1 MTDLTLGILGGL
13 GSALAWGVISL
24 LVRSLSGILRPVS
37 VTVVRS
43 TVAGAIMLGLAMATG
58 HAAEVLDAPLWVV
71 LMLWASI
78 LIAMGYGDTMFFA
91 SMDHLGVTRA
101 LTLSMA
107 NPLLTAVIGI
117 GLLGEPVSVLR
128 AFGILLVL
136 GGLVLVVS
144 GEGEAEPARA
154 RSARRGL
161 RLVFMAAGAWALAA
175 IIMKPPLHVLSVMAA
190 TAVRIPI
197 TALVLW
203 FTPWATGTVAD
214 IVRCSRAERVRLAA
228 ICLLSAL
235 SSLLFVTGIKYGGVA
250 VGNLVSSTAPLFT
263 LPFEIWLFGR
273 RPSRQTMVGAV
284 TAITGIGF
292 MEFG

>member
-13 GSALAWGVISL
+13 GSAMAWGLISL

-37 VTVVRS
+37 VTVIRS
-43 TVAGAIMLGLAMATG
+43 TVAGAIVLALALATG

-117 GLLGEPVSVLR
+117 GLLGEPVSAPR
-128 AFGILLVL
+128 AIGILLLL

-144 GEGEAEPARA
+144 GEGEVEPARS
-154 RSARRGL
+154 RSLRRGL
-161 RLVFMAAGAWALAA
+161 RQVFMAAVAWALAA
-175 IIMKPPLHVLSVMAA
+175 IIMKPPLHVLSAMAA
-190 TAVRIPI
+190 TAVRVPM
-197 TALVLW
+197 TGLVLW
-203 FTPWATGTVAD
+203 FTPWATGTLANVL
-214 IVRCSRAERVRLAA
+214 RCSRAEQLRLVA
-228 ICLLSAL
+228 ICLLSVL

-250 VGNLVSSTAPLFT
+250 IGNLVSSTAPLLT
-263 LPFEIWLFGR
+263 LPLEIWFFGR
-273 RPSRQTMVGAV
+273 RPSRRTLVGAV
-284 TAITGIGF
+284 AAIAGIGF

>member
-1 MTDLTLGILGGL
+1 VTDLTLGILGGL
-13 GSALAWGVISL
+13 GSALAWGVISI

-43 TVAGAIMLGLAMATG
+43 TVAGAIMLALAMVTG

-107 NPLLTAVIGI
+107 NPLLTSVIGI
-117 GLLGEPVSVLR
+117 GLLGEPVSILR
-128 AFGILLVL
+128 ASGILLVL
-136 GGLVLVVS
+136 VGLVLVIS
-144 GEGEAEPARA
+144 GKGEGEPG
-154 RSARRGL
+154 RSRGLNRGL
-161 RLVFMAAGAWALAA
+161 RMVFMAAGAWALAA
-175 IIMKPPLHVLSVMAA
+175 IIMKPPLQVLSVMAA

-197 TALVLW
+197 TGLVLW
-203 FTPWATGTVAD
+203 FTPWASGTVAD
-214 IVRCSRAERVRLAA
+214 IVRCSRTERVRLAA
-228 ICLLSAL
+228 ICLLSAV

-250 VGNLVSSTAPLFT
+250 IGNLVSSTAPLFT
-263 LPFEIWLFGR
+263 LPFEVWLFGR
-273 RPSRQTMVGAV
+273 RPSRQTMLGAV